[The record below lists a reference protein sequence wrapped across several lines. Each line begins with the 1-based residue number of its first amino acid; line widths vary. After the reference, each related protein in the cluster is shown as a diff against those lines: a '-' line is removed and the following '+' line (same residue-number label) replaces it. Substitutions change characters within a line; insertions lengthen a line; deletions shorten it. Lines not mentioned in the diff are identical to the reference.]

1 MIAGAMLAG
10 SYSQDMQTIAL
21 VALGLSALFTG
32 LIWAGVIYL
41 RSIARSLRSI
51 ADRQA

>member
-1 MIAGAMLAG
+1 MISSTMLAG
-10 SYSQDMQTIAL
+10 SYEGDIQTIAV
-21 VALGLSALFTG
+21 VALCLLALFTG